1 MLTTAPPRQTV
12 RRARGKKKKL
22 SGSSREIAAHE
33 PTLQCYETD
42 ILLPDL
48 RQELILDEQTQLEKR
63 ISKCPEVVI
72 KFNNEVTVNA
82 LIDTGSAINGLAE
95 DWFERN
101 KQRLRPYEELRMNNT
116 LIVSA
121 VGGKSKLIRKEI
133 M

>member
-1 MLTTAPPRQTV
+1 M
-12 RRARGKKKKL
+12 
-22 SGSSREIAAHE
+22 
-33 PTLQCYETD
+33 
-42 ILLPDL
+42 
-48 RQELILDEQTQLEKR
+48 RQELILDEQTQLERR

-82 LIDTGSAINGLAE
+82 LIDTGGAINRLDE

-121 VGGKSKLIRKEI
+121 VGGKSKLIRKQIMCEI
-133 M
+133 IIDKCICYIIMMKLKVCLLYTSRCV